1 MSVTLNWSPR
11 LAMGA
16 ALLALAVAAVFA
28 PPFSRSE
35 GFAAPSA
42 AAASLAAAASD
53 GLTEPAT
60 SLRSLFERLT
70 VDAADS
76 TCTALTPA
84 GTFDLAP
91 LGTLHALS
99 PSNERTLGWLFAFN
113 VCENVD
119 TSKIAQHC
127 AKKAPAP
134 AVVAGAN
141 PHCRVLGRLSQRSFQ
156 QLEEKRVGVRVTF
169 GDGEVTSP
177 ADGEDDACGVHP
189 RAISI
194 DIMCADV
201 ARARARLQENATRP
215 CGYLAHVES
224 RAGCPLACSRDPAS
238 GAVCGGEGRG
248 VCSMEVAGAVAACVC
263 ASGHSGPACSLDS
276 RVAAAA
282 TEFWATSAPLIGVGA
297 ASVCALILCLG
308 VWLGCAGFLQTPA
321 SSGVST
327 HDFGAL
333 RIEGAR
339 LKCGSCTFSLAVRAA
354 FLTCGALFL
363 TRELA
368 VPSLSTTSLARGY
381 SHRGRPKATCAF
393 ASVGG
398 TFRFGGQT
406 TLYEGAIESYDD
418 QISATRSHVALLQ
431 AMWKEHQLVCDIFF
445 ITYNHSF
452 AQDLQAIFQNAWP
465 HRLALFRVLKKTSQ
479 NGFGN
484 LITQVIEAA
493 LPEATLNSTPYD
505 VLHYIRADLRLK
517 PYFARMFDPL
527 DADRILF
534 ASLINAQQ
542 DSTKDRRGYGKGR
555 PWINEMAMSVPRKFF
570 HVLRP
575 GDAVL
580 RGQSILDHG
589 L

>member
-1 MSVTLNWSPR
+1 MC
-11 LAMGA
+11 A
-16 ALLALAVAAVFA
+16 ALLALAVAVVFA

-35 GFAAPSA
+35 SFVAPFAVAAP
-42 AAASLAAAASD
+42 LVAAASD
-53 GLTEPAT
+53 GLTELAT
-60 SLRSLFERLT
+60 RSLSLFEST
-70 VDAADS
+70 SAADS

-134 AVVAGAN
+134 AVVAGVN
-141 PHCRVLGRLSQRSFQ
+141 PHCRVLGQLSQRSVQ
-156 QLEEKRVGVRVTF
+156 PLEDKRAGVRVTF
-169 GDGEVTSP
+169 GDGEVTTP
-177 ADGEDDACGVHP
+177 ADGEEDACGEHP

-194 DIMCADV
+194 DIVCADV
-201 ARARARLQENATRP
+201 ARARVRLHENATRP
-215 CGYLAHVES
+215 CGYIALVES
-224 RAGCPLACSRDPAS
+224 RVGCPLTCARDPAS

-248 VCSMEVAGAVAACVC
+248 ACRMEAAGAAAACVC
-263 ASGHSGPACSLDS
+263 ASRHSGPACSSDS

-282 TEFWATSAPLIGVGA
+282 TEFWATAAAPLIGVGT
-297 ASVCALILCLG
+297 VCAFLCLG
-308 VWLGCAGFLQTPA
+308 IWLKHSGFSQMPA
-321 SSGVST
+321 SSDVST
-327 HDFGAL
+327 HDFGTL
-333 RIEGAR
+333 RVEGVR
-339 LKCGSCTFSLAVRAA
+339 LKSGIWTLSLAVKAA
-354 FLTCGALFL
+354 LVTCALL
-363 TRELA
+363 STQELA
-368 VPSLSTTSLARGY
+368 APSLSITGLARGH

-445 ITYNHSF
+445 ISYNTSF
-452 AQDLQAIFQNAWP
+452 AQDLQTIFQDAWP
-465 HRLALFRVLKKTSQ
+465 HRLALFRVVKKTSQ
-479 NGFGN
+479 YGFDE
-484 LITQVIEAA
+484 LISQVLEAA
-493 LPEATLNSTPYD
+493 LPEAALNSTPFD
-505 VLHYIRADLRLK
+505 ILHYIRADMRLK

-534 ASLINAQQ
+534 ASLINAQG

-580 RGQSILDHG
+580 RGQSVLDHG

>member
-1 MSVTLNWSPR
+1 MC
-11 LAMGA
+11 A
-16 ALLALAVAAVFA
+16 ALLALAVAVVFA
-28 PPFSRSE
+28 PPFSRSK
-35 GFAAPSA
+35 GFAAPFA
-42 AAASLAAAASD
+42 AAAPLAAAASD
-53 GLTEPAT
+53 ELTELAT
-60 SLRSLFERLT
+60 SSRSLFENT
-70 VDAADS
+70 PVDAADS

-113 VCENVD
+113 ICENVD

-134 AVVAGAN
+134 AVVAGVN
-141 PHCRVLGRLSQRSFQ
+141 PHCRVLGQLSQRSVQ
-156 QLEEKRVGVRVTF
+156 PLEEKRVGVCVTF
-169 GDGEVTSP
+169 GGGEVTSP

-194 DIMCADV
+194 DIVCADV
-201 ARARARLQENATRP
+201 ARARVRLYENATRT
-215 CGYLAHVES
+215 CGYVALVES
-224 RAGCPLACSRDPAS
+224 RVGCPLACARDPAS

-248 VCSMEVAGAVAACVC
+248 VCSMEAAGAAAACVC
-263 ASGHSGPACSLDS
+263 ASGRSGPACSLDS

-282 TEFWATSAPLIGVGA
+282 TEFWATVAPLFGIGS
-297 ASVCALILCLG
+297 ASVCAFLCLG
-308 VWLGCAGFLQTPA
+308 IWVAGISRPSA
-321 SSGVST
+321 SSDPST
-327 HDFGAL
+327 LDFGTL
-333 RIEGAR
+333 RVKGAG
-339 LKCGSCTFSLAVRAA
+339 LKCGIFRTFSLAVNAA
-354 FLTCGALFL
+354 FFTCVALLLTQ
-363 TRELA
+363 ELA
-368 VPSLSTTSLARGY
+368 APSLSITGLARGK

-393 ASVGG
+393 ASVRG
-398 TFRFGGQT
+398 TFKFGGQS
-406 TLYEGAIESYDD
+406 TLYEGAIESYDS
-418 QISATRSHVALLQ
+418 QISATRTHVALLQ
-431 AMWKEHQLVCDIFF
+431 AMWEEHQLVCDIFF
-445 ITYNHSF
+445 ITYNNSF
-452 AQDLQAIFQNAWP
+452 AHDLEAIFQGTWP
-465 HRLALFRVLKKTSQ
+465 HRLALFRVLDRSARNFNMLISQ
-479 NGFGN
+479 V
-484 LITQVIEAA
+484 LEAA

-534 ASLINAQQ
+534 ASLINAQG

>member
-1 MSVTLNWSPR
+1 
-11 LAMGA
+11 MGA
-16 ALLALAVAAVFA
+16 ALLALAVAFVFA

-42 AAASLAAAASD
+42 AAASMAAAASD
-53 GLTEPAT
+53 GLTEPA
-60 SLRSLFERLT
+60 SSSRSLFENT
-70 VDAADS
+70 SADDS
-76 TCTALTPA
+76 TCIASTPA

-113 VCENVD
+113 VCKNVD
-119 TSKIAQHC
+119 TSKVAQHC

-134 AVVAGAN
+134 AVVAGVN
-141 PHCRVLGRLSQRSFQ
+141 PHCRVLGQLSQRSFQ
-156 QLEEKRVGVRVTF
+156 PLEEKRVGVRVTF
-169 GDGEVTSP
+169 GDGEVTAP

-194 DIMCADV
+194 DIVCADV
-201 ARARARLQENATRP
+201 ARARVRLHENATRP

-224 RAGCPLACSRDPAS
+224 RAGCPLACARDPAS

-248 VCSMEVAGAVAACVC
+248 VCSMEVAGAAAACVC

-276 RVAAAA
+276 RVATAA
-282 TEFWATSAPLIGVGA
+282 TKFWATAAPVFGVGA
-297 ASVCALILCLG
+297 ACVCAFLLCLG
-308 VWLGCAGFLQTPA
+308 AWLGRAGFLKTPT
-321 SSGVST
+321 SSDVSM
-327 HDFGAL
+327 HDFGTL
-333 RIEGAR
+333 RVEGVR
-339 LKCGSCTFSLAVRAA
+339 LKSGIRTLSLAVKAA
-354 FLTCGALFL
+354 LVTCGALLL
-363 TRELA
+363 TQELA
-368 VPSLSTTSLARGY
+368 VPSFSITGLARGY
-381 SHRGRPKATCAF
+381 SRRGRPKATCAF

-398 TFRFGGQT
+398 TFKFGGQS
-406 TLYEGAIESYDD
+406 TLYEGAIESYDG
-418 QISATRSHVALLQ
+418 QISATQTHVALLQ
-431 AMWKEHQLVCDIFF
+431 AMWEEHQLVCDIFF
-445 ITYNHSF
+445 ITYNNSF
-452 AQDLQAIFQNAWP
+452 VHDLEAIFQGAWP
-465 HRLALFRVLKKTSQ
+465 HRLALFRVLDRSAR
-479 NGFGN
+479 NFN
-484 LITQVIEAA
+484 MLISHVLEAA

-534 ASLINAQQ
+534 ASLINAQG

-570 HVLRP
+570 HALRP

-580 RGQSILDHG
+580 RGQGILDHG
-589 L
+589 S

>member
-1 MSVTLNWSPR
+1 
-11 LAMGA
+11 MGA

-28 PPFSRSE
+28 PSFLRSE
-35 GFAAPSA
+35 GFAAPFA
-42 AAASLAAAASD
+42 AAAPLAAAASD
-53 GLTEPAT
+53 GLTELAA
-60 SLRSLFERLT
+60 SSRSLFENTL
-70 VDAADS
+70 VDAAIS

-91 LGTLHALS
+91 IGTLHALS

-113 VCENVD
+113 ICENVD
-119 TSKIAQHC
+119 TSKVAQHC

-134 AVVAGAN
+134 AVVAGVN
-141 PHCRVLGRLSQRSFQ
+141 PHCRVLGQLSQRSFQ
-156 QLEEKRVGVRVTF
+156 PLEEKRVGVRVTF

-177 ADGEDDACGVHP
+177 VDGEDDACGVHP

-194 DIMCADV
+194 DIVCADF
-201 ARARARLQENATRP
+201 ARASTRLHENATRP

-224 RAGCPLACSRDPAS
+224 RAGCPLACARDPAS

-248 VCSMEVAGAVAACVC
+248 VCSMEVAGAAAACVC
-263 ASGHSGPACSLDS
+263 ASGHSGPACSLDY
-276 RVAAAA
+276 RGTAAA
-282 TEFWATSAPLIGVGA
+282 TEIWATAAPLFCMGA
-297 ASVCALILCLG
+297 AGVCAFLLCLG
-308 VWLGCAGFLQTPA
+308 AWLGRAGFLQTPA
-321 SSGVST
+321 SSSVST
-327 HDFGAL
+327 HDFGTL
-333 RIEGAR
+333 RVEVVR
-339 LKCGSCTFSLAVRAA
+339 LKSGIWTLSLAVKAA
-354 FLTCGALFL
+354 FFICGALL
-363 TRELA
+363 STQELA
-368 VPSLSTTSLARGY
+368 APSLSITGLARGY

-418 QISATRSHVALLQ
+418 QISATQSHVALLQ

-445 ITYNHSF
+445 MSYNSSF
-452 AQDLQAIFQNAWP
+452 AQDLKAIFQDAWP

-479 NGFGN
+479 YGFDE
-484 LITQVIEAA
+484 LVSQVLEAA

-505 VLHYIRADLRLK
+505 VLHYIRADMRLK

-534 ASLINAQQ
+534 ASLINAQR

-570 HVLRP
+570 HALRP

-580 RGQSILDHG
+580 RGQGILDHG
-589 L
+589 S